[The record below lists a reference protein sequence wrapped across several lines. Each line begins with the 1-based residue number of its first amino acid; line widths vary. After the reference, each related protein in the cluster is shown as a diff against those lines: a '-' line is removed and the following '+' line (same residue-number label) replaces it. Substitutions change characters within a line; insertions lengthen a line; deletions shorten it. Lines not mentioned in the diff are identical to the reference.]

1 MNVPARLGA
10 FGLVLV
16 TALGGGVAAGNAVG
30 PIEGGD
36 GGGGASAE
44 GHGGH
49 AETDP
54 ATASAPTTDES
65 PVAGLS
71 ATAGGYMLVA
81 GDTVVAEPAAEPFT
95 FRIDGPD
102 GEVVTDFE
110 PRHERDLHLIVVR
123 SDLSVYAHL
132 HPDRADDGTWSI
144 VLGDLPPG
152 VFRLLAD
159 FAAAG
164 GPELTLGLDVT
175 VPGASVPAP
184 LPPPAATAVVDG
196 YEVTLTGAPVAEG
209 ATTPVTLTVA
219 RGGTPV
225 TDLEPYLGSFGHL
238 VAIRSGDLAYL
249 HVHPTGAPPT
259 RPDATGGPEVPF
271 EVTVPGPGD
280 YRLYFDF
287 ADEGRART
295 AAFTL
300 HVPDGADQAAGQPAA
315 TLPAAPAA
323 EHDDGHGEHE

>member
-16 TALGGGVAAGNAVG
+16 VALGGGVAAGNAVG
-30 PIEGGD
+30 PVDDGD
-36 GGGGASAE
+36 DGSGSAE
-44 GHGGH
+44 GHGEH
-49 AETDP
+49 TESV
-54 ATASAPTTDES
+54 ATTAPGRATEASS
-65 PVAGLS
+65 IAGLS
-71 ATAGGYMLVA
+71 ATASGYTLVA
-81 GDTVVAEPAAEPFT
+81 ADTVVDEPATEPFT
-95 FRIDGPD
+95 FRIEGPD

-144 VLGDLPPG
+144 VLGELPPG
-152 VFRLLAD
+152 VFRLFAD
-159 FAAAG
+159 FAATR

-175 VPGASVPAP
+175 VPGASVPVP
-184 LPPPAATAVVDG
+184 LPPPAATAAVDG
-196 YEVTLTGAPVAEG
+196 YEVTLTGAPVADG
-209 ATTPVTLTVA
+209 ADTSVTLAVA
-219 RGGTPV
+219 RGGAPV

-249 HVHPTGAPPT
+249 HVHPTGAPPV
-259 RPDATGGPEVPF
+259 RPDAAGGPAVPF

-287 ADEGRART
+287 AHEGRVHT

-300 HVPDGADQAAGQPAA
+300 HVPDGAEQSAGQPG
-315 TLPAAPAA
+315 PGAPEAG
-323 EHDDGHGEHE
+323 HDDGHGEHE